1 MGDSPIFLRAD
12 IKPKEKKIVIYL
24 AGPPFFFFF
33 FAKKTNLRLILHN
46 FIIQEGKVSCRK
58 ATQAYRLNIYQC
70 LSPYAGS
77 LSILTEFGSL
87 WVSWLMGWT
96 CELTTDASLPAKCL
110 VLLRWGLEHTGPL
123 LESAFQHHIGQM
135 LHLLVIIMAGLC
147 PCLLTLS
154 CTPLL
159 VLPAFFIM
167 KSSCDPL
174 THSYVWKNLY
184 K

>member
-87 WVSWLMGWT
+87 
-96 CELTTDASLPAKCL
+96 
-110 VLLRWGLEHTGPL
+110 
-123 LESAFQHHIGQM
+123 
-135 LHLLVIIMAGLC
+135 
-147 PCLLTLS
+147 
-154 CTPLL
+154 
-159 VLPAFFIM
+159 
-167 KSSCDPL
+167 
-174 THSYVWKNLY
+174 
-184 K
+184 